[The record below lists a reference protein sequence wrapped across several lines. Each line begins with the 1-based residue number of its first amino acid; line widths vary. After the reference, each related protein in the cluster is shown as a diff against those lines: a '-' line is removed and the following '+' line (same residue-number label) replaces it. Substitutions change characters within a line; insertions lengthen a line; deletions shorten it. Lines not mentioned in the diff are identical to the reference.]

1 MTVMLLSVIN
11 LHVKLIII
19 NKMRPGSACAKKGG
33 CRRPGNS
40 GSGYCKPPVSTES
53 TKELDRRLSEAMTA
67 RAEMDAKLF
76 SNFTPESIAGTQQ
89 GRG

>member
-1 MTVMLLSVIN
+1 MSVMLLRVIN

-19 NKMRPGSACAKKGG
+19 YKMRPGSACAKKGG

-40 GSGYCKPPVSTES
+40 GSGYCKPLGSTES
-53 TKELDRRLSEAMTA
+53 AKELDRKMREAMEA
-67 RAEMDAKLF
+67 RAALDAKLL
-76 SNFTPESIAGTQQ
+76 SAWTSGPPDTQ